1 MTSKNENFR
10 RNLSHKKKLG
20 KKKIF
25 FALKYS
31 KKNSKQTN
39 GLLFF
44 KFNLASLQNSIKI
57 LKNRNFIENLAL

>member
-20 KKKIF
+20 KKNFF

-44 KFNLASLQNSIKI
+44 KFNLACLQNSIKI
-57 LKNRNFIENLAL
+57 

>member
-10 RNLSHKKKLG
+10 RTLSPKKKLG
-20 KKKIF
+20 KENNF
-25 FALKYS
+25 FALKCS

-44 KFNLASLQNSIKI
+44 KFKFTCLQNSIKT
-57 LKNRNFIENLAL
+57 